1 MVPRTQAHKSYGG
14 AVVDSLFQLRQHE
27 MVPSKRWGSNGTTHR
42 LRAFVLVV
50 LAVGLSSPPALA
62 YIDPGTGSALV
73 YVITALVL
81 SIYFALRGFYYKVLE
96 LIFGFR
102 VKKQKCNVA
111 LHSEDP
117 RYEVVFLP
125 LIRALTERRID
136 FTYLTMYERTGS
148 FEPLPNGTVHHA
160 IPHGLVGY
168 SFLNHLTAKVVVTT
182 TPQLDVM
189 TFRRSEKVQH
199 YCHIPHA
206 LGESRYV
213 RPYAYDFFDSVF
225 CCGEILRNN
234 IRRMEQI
241 RGLPAKQL
249 HATGIPHYDALL
261 AAAQHTRTTTNA
273 RPLVLL
279 APSWGPL
286 SIFQRFGT
294 DLVKRLATHYEV
306 LVRPHPQMKISQP
319 ELYAEVLQLEGVE
332 IDTQQSPADAMRR
345 ADILVSDIS
354 GIMHEFAFI
363 HEKPVIIIDHKQG
376 VEGLEGF
383 LLGGDSELKE
393 RCRDFII
400 PVPPEETD
408 SIVSRVDSAL
418 KGHSKTRLQAV
429 RGDLIY
435 NFGRASPAAAT
446 QIEEILR
453 CL

>member
-1 MVPRTQAHKSYGG
+1 M
-14 AVVDSLFQLRQHE
+14 
-27 MVPSKRWGSNGTTHR
+27 GSNGTPHR

-50 LAVGLSSPPALA
+50 LAIGLSSPPAHA

-81 SIYFALRGFYYKVLE
+81 SIYFALRGFYYKVVE

-102 VKKQKCNVA
+102 IKKQKCNVA

-125 LIRALTERRID
+125 IIRALAERRIE
-136 FTYLTMYERTGS
+136 FTYLTMYERNAS
-148 FEPLPNGTVHHA
+148 FESLPEGTSHHA
-160 IPHGLVGY
+160 IPSGLVGY
-168 SFLNHLTAKVVVTT
+168 SFLNHLTAKVLVTT

-225 CCGEILRNN
+225 CCGEILQSN
-234 IRRMEQI
+234 IRRMEEI

-249 HATGIPHYDALL
+249 HTTGIPHYDTLL
-261 AAAQHTRTTTNA
+261 AAAQQAAPTANA
-273 RPLVLL
+273 RPLVLV

-294 DLVKRLATHYEV
+294 DLVKKLATQYDV

-319 ELYAEVLQLEGVE
+319 DLYAEVLKLQGVE
-332 IDTQQSPADAMRR
+332 LDTQRSPADAMRR

-363 HEKPVIIIDHKQG
+363 YEKPVIIIDHKQG
-376 VEGLEGF
+376 VEGLEGY
-383 LLGGDSELKE
+383 LLGGDSDLKE
-393 RCRDFII
+393 QCRDFII
-400 PVPPEETD
+400 PVPPEEATH
-408 SIVSRVDSAL
+408 IASRVETAL
-418 KGHSKTRLQAV
+418 KLHSKERLQAT
-429 RGDLIY
+429 RDKLIY
-435 NFGRASPAAAT
+435 NFGHASTAAAQ

>member
-1 MVPRTQAHKSYGG
+1 M
-14 AVVDSLFQLRQHE
+14 
-27 MVPSKRWGSNGTTHR
+27 PSQYCGRDGTAHR

-50 LAVGLSSPPALA
+50 LAIGLSSPPAQA

-73 YVITALVL
+73 YVITALIL
-81 SIYFALRGFYYKVLE
+81 SLYFALRGFYHKVLE

-125 LIRALTERRID
+125 LIRALAERRVS
-136 FTYLTMYERTGS
+136 FTYLTMYERTAS
-148 FEPLPNGTVHHA
+148 FEPLPNEAVHHA
-160 IPHGLVGY
+160 IPAGLMGY
-168 SFLNHLTAKVVVTT
+168 SFLNHLTAKVLVTT

-225 CCGEILRNN
+225 CCGEILQNN
-234 IRRMEQI
+234 IRRMEEI
-241 RGLPAKQL
+241 RGFPAKKL
-249 HATGIPHYDALL
+249 YPTGIPHYDALL
-261 AAAQHTRTTTNA
+261 TAAKQTQPTANS
-273 RPLVLL
+273 RPLVLV

-294 DLVKRLATHYEV
+294 DLVKRLAAHYDV

-319 ELYAEVLQLEGVE
+319 ELYAEVLKLEGVE
-332 IDTQQSPADAMRR
+332 IDTQRSPADAMHR

-376 VEGLEGF
+376 VEGLEGY
-383 LLGGDSELKE
+383 LLGGDSDLKE

-400 PVPPEETD
+400 PVPPEEVAD
-408 SIVSRVDSAL
+408 IASRVDAAL

-429 RGDLIY
+429 REQLIY
-435 NFGRASPAAAT
+435 NFGRAGTVAAD
-446 QIEEILR
+446 QIEEILK